1 MQYKYYKMINKK
13 IGHEENEPCGGG
25 SVRGKEGKV
34 ALAKGGDENALS
46 LGANVSTSAIGPKD
60 AVTSWSR
67 TRYT

>member
-34 ALAKGGDENALS
+34 ALAKGGDENALK
-46 LGANVSTSAIGPKD
+46 LEAMTHFIIEWAESAR
-60 AVTSWSR
+60 V
-67 TRYT
+67 